1 MDIRELEIG
10 IKADY
15 EQIHSPTAMRK
26 LADCTALILNVC
38 MSDWN
43 VLDTD
48 PHSMNHLVNFLSLH
62 LYLRPDLCLKDFL
75 ESRIDIPTLWL
86 CLRDTV

>member
-1 MDIRELEIG
+1 
-10 IKADY
+10 
-15 EQIHSPTAMRK
+15 
-26 LADCTALILNVC
+26 
-38 MSDWN
+38 MSDWK